1 VNRPNQVWVAD
12 TLELFI
18 GGRKAF
24 LALVEDMYTRRVM
37 GLALSFSNNA
47 LLTREALEMSLL
59 KGTPEI
65 HHSDQGKPYAAD
77 LYTLRL
83 IRLRVTVSMAAAGKA
98 WENGYAERLN
108 RTFRREEI
116 VRTEY
121 NNIRDART
129 AIGAYAKL
137 YNELRIHMSLGY
149 QTPGEVKEAYARDN
163 ETGE

>member
-12 TLELFI
+12 TLELLI

-24 LALVEDMYTRRVM
+24 LALIEDMYTRRVM

-47 LLTREALEMSLL
+47 LLTREALDMGLL
-59 KGTPEI
+59 KGTPQI
-65 HHSDQGKPYAAD
+65 HHSDQGTTYAAD
-77 LYTLRL
+77 LYTKPL
-83 IRLRVTVSMAAAGKA
+83 IHLKVTISMAAAGKA

-121 NNIRDART
+121 ANIRDAR
-129 AIGAYAKL
+129 AALGAYAKL

-149 QTPGEVKEAYARDN
+149 QTPKEVNDAYAKDN
-163 ETGE
+163 ETGK